1 METNAFYDKIIA
13 LYKQYLNHVNFVEKK
28 KKDFAERKKEIA
40 QMLLDADSDEA
51 IETISFEVFI
61 EDKLHSNDI
70 NLIFNQLYNL
80 VQAYIETDN
89 SIILPKE
96 ITDTCTKYADIVMK
110 TMYVVNDSLIV
121 EERIKGSAQKIKE
134 AIVKTGEMKAMAEQ
148 FKKLIGVEN

>member
-1 METNAFYDKIIA
+1 MEANAFYDKIIA